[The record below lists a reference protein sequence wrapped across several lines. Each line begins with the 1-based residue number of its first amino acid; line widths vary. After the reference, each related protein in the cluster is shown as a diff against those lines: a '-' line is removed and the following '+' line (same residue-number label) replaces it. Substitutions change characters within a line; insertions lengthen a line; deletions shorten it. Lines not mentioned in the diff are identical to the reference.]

1 MSESSYINE
10 GNFRYGI
17 TEYDQ
22 PCIPQYNSTLHHKK
36 HALRDFPNNT
46 IRDDGMP
53 YNIYAQPLY
62 PSCCNDS
69 CKRKN
74 GINPIAANIINI
86 ESSIDRVLTIT
97 LYGVTQ
103 DLDKKIEMV
112 IGNKY
117 AITYITE
124 YGFETVTGTLGEISS
139 GVPDGC
145 TKYVGNFNSSVT
157 AAYIGLD
164 CSTNGKSDKRLIYI
178 AGIRYIE
185 AIFDDDEDKHPEM
198 TPDEKLNNILTMVS
212 ASIDSI
218 NTYLESIAPPSNEGE
233 EENNTE
239 NEEPPKEEPD
249 KCKNCNGKCCCNCKP
264 PDKPPKPLIDPFS
277 RPGPYQGPLI
287 VGQMHPYPPAKGYGP
302 GRPGIM
308 IEHRHECDCCKE
320 EESSVTL
327 EDILNS
333 MNEAKDILN
342 SFIAEYRNGIN
353 TDSCGC
359 CNLDEIKKIVTESIS
374 NADIFVEE
382 DSDTDNG

>member
-1 MSESSYINE
+1 MSNSSYINE

-36 HALRDFPNNT
+36 HALRDFPNNA

-53 YNIYAQPLY
+53 YNIYAKPLH
-62 PSCCNDS
+62 PSCCNIS
-69 CKRKN
+69 CKRKD

-103 DLDKKIEMV
+103 DLDKKIKLI

-124 YGFETVTGTLGEISS
+124 YGFETVTGTLGEISK
-139 GVPDGC
+139 GVPDDC

-178 AGIRYIE
+178 ASIRYIE
-185 AIFDDDEDKHPEM
+185 AVFDDDEDNHPEM
-198 TPDEKLNNILTMVS
+198 TPDEKLNNMLTMIS
-212 ASIDSI
+212 SSISLI
-218 NTYLESIAPPSNEGE
+218 NQYIET
-233 EENNTE
+233 NTQ
-239 NEEPPKEEPD
+239 NEEPNPDENAEESNEKPD
-249 KCKNCNGKCCCNCKP
+249 KCKNCTRHCMCRI
-264 PDKPPKPLIDPFS
+264 PDKPPHKPLIDPYL

-308 IEHRHECDCCKE
+308 IEPKHEHECCCKKGE
-320 EESSVTL
+320 PTTSL
-327 EDILNS
+327 EDVLNA
-333 MNEAKDILN
+333 MNSAKDILN
-342 SFIAEYRNGIN
+342 SFIAEYRNGLN
-353 TDSCGC
+353 TNSCGC
-359 CNLDEIKKIVTESIS
+359 CNLDEIKKIITEGIS
-374 NADIFVEE
+374 NADILVEE
-382 DSDTDNG
+382 ETDDNTDNG